1 MEKEFFFKIVSQ
13 KVSPDNENTEQLSS
27 IVDEF
32 PYFQVAKVLFL
43 KNLKETS
50 HPDFDTALKKTAVS
64 VPDRKKL
71 YRFLNTRQPVVI
83 VDAGV
88 SDEDGTHTEVDA
100 KNSDENQSKN
110 SLIEKF
116 LSTDIGRI
124 SRNPET
130 EEDEQDVENEVVKK
144 SVEEDNEIVT
154 ETLATIYLQQKK
166 YDKALHAF
174 RKLSLKYP
182 EKSVYF
188 ASRIKEIE
196 ELKNI

>member
-1 MEKEFFFKIVSQ
+1 MVPSNLNFTFRALQFDKICAFGEPEFRSAR
-13 KVSPDNENTEQLSS
+13 PETRLHQLW
-27 IVDEF
+27 E
-32 PYFQVAKVLFL
+32 P
-43 KNLKETS
+43 
-50 HPDFDTALKKTAVS
+50 KTGHEIFVE
-64 VPDRKKL
+64 PFECERL
-71 YRFLNTRQPVVI
+71 R
-83 VDAGV
+83 
-88 SDEDGTHTEVDA
+88 TEVDA
-100 KNSDENQSKN
+100 GNNEEFRSKN
-110 SLIEKF
+110 SLIDKF
-116 LSTDIGRI
+116 LSSDIGRI

-166 YDKALHAF
+166 YDKALNAF
-174 RKLSLKYP
+174 QKLSLIYP